1 MSASE
6 SPKVPQK
13 TPLKPSTSPPDGTP
27 LDCIRKAKSVW
38 LTTHPQADGDGL
50 ACEAAMWLTLEKLGK
65 SVKIMNFEP
74 PGPKYR
80 FLFEAG
86 HLGKPKSLKVQ
97 VFDADL
103 DPAPPDLIVLF
114 DTNDFRLLEPM
125 IRWREGLKASGTEI
139 PILIVDHH
147 QGAIPPDALAWVD
160 RQAASSGEVLLA
172 IIEQLLAAEGKQID
186 EAIASSLYTSLV
198 FDTQNFRYIRSS
210 PSSHKMA
217 AALLPL
223 ISEPEKVHEALF
235 ANLTPMKLGFL
246 AAALSALRIEAE
258 GTLAVVILTRDLF
271 QRYQAEAN
279 DSGDVVDMALNVSSV
294 KVALLLRQETDD
306 TWKISLRSKK
316 GFSVLETAQNFG
328 GGGHINAAGATVKSA
343 DSHSLE
349 TKIKPL
355 LITEIRHK
363 MGAR

>member
-1 MSASE
+1 MAAPDSPNTPPHSSNSALDQ
-6 SPKVPQK
+6 V
-13 TPLKPSTSPPDGTP
+13 LKA
-27 LDCIRKAKSVW
+27 RSVW

-65 SVKIMNFEP
+65 SVKIMNFEA
-74 PGPKYR
+74 PGQKYR

-86 HLGKPKSLKVQ
+86 HLGKAKSLKVQ

-103 DPAPPDLIVLF
+103 DPAPPDLIILF

-125 IRWREGLKASGTEI
+125 IRWREELKNAGTDI

-147 QGAIPPDALAWVD
+147 QGSLPKDALAWVD
-160 RQAASSGEVLLA
+160 RQAASSGEVLLS
-172 IIEQLLAAEGKQID
+172 IIENLLDSEGKQLD
-186 EAIASSLYTSLV
+186 EAIASSLYASLV

-210 PSSHKMA
+210 PSSHQMA
-217 AALLPL
+217 AKLLPL
-223 ISEPEKVHEALF
+223 VSEPEKIHEALF
-235 ANLTPMKLGFL
+235 ANLTPTKLGFL

-258 GTLAVVILTRDLF
+258 GTLAVVVLTRDLF

-279 DSGDVVDMALNVSSV
+279 DSGDVIDMSLNVSSV
-294 KVALLLRQETDD
+294 KVALLLRQESDD

-316 GFSVLETAQNFG
+316 GYSVLETAQNFG

-343 DSHSLE
+343 DSHTLE

-355 LITEIRHK
+355 LIAEIRQK
-363 MGAR
+363 LGSR